1 MPEAPAARR
10 LDRSVVPR
18 PGMTSPGGGST
29 GLDRGGDVDG
39 DAEVREAPRE
49 HGVLRCAL
57 GPEWDAELEELVP
70 AGGDP
75 YRRVEVVLAG
85 RKVRQGLDELGGD
98 ARRHPVRV
106 HAADGL
112 GGLRRARGRL

>member
-10 LDRSVVPR
+10 RDRSTVPR
-18 PGMTSPGGGST
+18 TGMTSLGGGST
-29 GLDRGGDVDG
+29 GLDRGRDVDG
-39 DAEVREAPRE
+39 DAEVGEAPRE

-57 GPEWDAELEELVP
+57 GPERDAELEELVP

-75 YRRVEVVLAG
+75 YRRVEGVLAG

-98 ARRHPVRV
+98 ARRNPVGV
-106 HAADGL
+106 DAADGF
-112 GGLRRARGRL
+112 GGLRCARGGL